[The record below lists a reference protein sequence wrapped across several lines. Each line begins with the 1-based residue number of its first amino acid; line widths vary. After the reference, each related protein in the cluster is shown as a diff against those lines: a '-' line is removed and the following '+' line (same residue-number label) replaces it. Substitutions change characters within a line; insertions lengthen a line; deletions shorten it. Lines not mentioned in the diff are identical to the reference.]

1 MELDEKVKVTM
12 TGRRLKQERLK
23 RGWTIEDVASQLR
36 IHADFL
42 RALEEDD
49 WDRLPSGFYRKAFLR
64 AYQQFLG
71 IEGPPEE
78 KTETRSF
85 FLPAQEARLHIPRSL
100 QLFGVIVSIVGLLIV
115 AGWYVHLKLQKA
127 TPVSPSVSPAP
138 VEHIKNTSEGLII
151 MVAEPGHWIIQARRT
166 SEIEIL
172 ADDHLLFKGEIRAG
186 ERFEVTAHRKLE
198 IRADGIAE
206 NLNIARIRSDV
217 PAKDGSKP

>member
-1 MELDEKVKVTM
+1 M

-71 IEGPPEE
+71 IEGAPEE
-78 KTETRSF
+78 KTPVKSLFSSTPETRF
-85 FLPAQEARLHIPRSL
+85 HIPRSL
-100 QLFGVIVSIVGLLIV
+100 QWFGVIISIVGLLIV
-115 AGWYVHLKLQKA
+115 AGWFVHLKLQKMA
-127 TPVSPSVSPAP
+127 PASPSALSAP
-138 VEHIKNTSEGLII
+138 VEHVKNTSEGLII

-172 ADDHLLFKGEIRAG
+172 ADDHPLFKGEIRAG

-206 NLNIARIRSDV
+206 NLKIARIRSDV
-217 PAKDGSKP
+217 PGGHEIKP